1 MQQGNQVSEVGL
13 FSLRSRGRVGDVE
26 LVHTL
31 SFAEVSQPFG
41 GVRSAEDGRALPNPK
56 AVNQARSW
64 LNLRTDHRGA
74 EKGGTEKGS
83 AEKDEPGSPGASA
96 ANVSISHFFLLATGR
111 SRDSK
116 ETPS

>member
-74 EKGGTEKGS
+74 EKGG

-96 ANVSISHFFLLATGR
+96 ANVSIPQFVFLATGR
-111 SRDSK
+111 SCDSK